1 MGSGAIFCEKLLY
14 VEFLLAS
21 NGGGCGG
28 GGSGDMSV
36 LKFNKLE
43 AVKDGLSL

>member
-1 MGSGAIFCEKLLY
+1 MFCEKLLY
-14 VEFLLAS
+14 VEFLFAS

-36 LKFNKLE
+36 LKLNKFE
-43 AVKDGLSL
+43 AVKDGFSL